1 MAEIVAYFLVLSLL
15 SVGGVNTIYPEM
27 QRFIV
32 EGGWMT
38 AAEFT
43 QLFAV
48 SQAAPGPNILITA
61 LIGWK
66 VAGLG
71 GAFAALAAI
80 CAPASVLTWW
90 AGGLWERMRDAP
102 WRAVFERSLVPVIVG
117 LVLAGGY
124 VLATPG
130 GLGWRNVLIAGASA
144 LVFTRTRLNPLWILA
159 AGGALGALL
168 LG

>member
-1 MAEIVAYFLVLSLL
+1 MAEIVAYFLLLSLL
-15 SVGGVNTIYPEM
+15 SVGGVNTIFPEM
-27 QRFIV
+27 QRFLV

-80 CAPASVLTWW
+80 CAPAMVITWW
-90 AGGLWERMRDAP
+90 VGDFWERMRHAP
-102 WRAVFERSLVPVIVG
+102 WRSVVERSLVPVIVG
-117 LVLAGGY
+117 LVLSGGY

-130 GLGWRNVLIAGASA
+130 GLGWRSVLIAGASA
-144 LVFTRTRLNPLWILA
+144 AVFTRSKLNPLWILA
-159 AGGALGALL
+159 AGGVLGALVFN
-168 LG
+168 

>member
-1 MAEIVAYFLVLSLL
+1 MAQIVAYFALLSLI

-27 QRFIV
+27 QRFV
-32 EGGWMT
+32 VAGGWVS

-66 VAGLG
+66 VAGLW
-71 GAFAALAAI
+71 GAVAALAAM
-80 CAPASVLTWW
+80 CAPSTAVTWW
-90 AGGLWERMRDAP
+90 ASALWDRMRDAP
-102 WRAVFERSLVPVIVG
+102 WRAVIERSLVPVIVG

-124 VLATPG
+124 ILATPA
-130 GLGWRNVLIAGASA
+130 GLGWANALLAGTSA
-144 LVFTRTRLNPLWILA
+144 AVFFATRINPLWILA
-159 AGGALGALL
+159 AGGALGAVLF
-168 LG
+168 G

>member
-1 MAEIVAYFLVLSLL
+1 MTQIVAYFALLSLL
-15 SVGGVNTIYPEM
+15 SVGGVNTIFPEM
-27 QRFIV
+27 QRFVV
-32 EGGWMT
+32 ESGWMT

-66 VAGLG
+66 VAGIG

-80 CAPASVLTWW
+80 CVPAMAITWW
-90 AGGLWERMRDAP
+90 VGALWDRMRDAP
-102 WRAVFERSLVPVIVG
+102 WRAVIERSLVPVIVG
-117 LVLAGGY
+117 LVLSGGY

-130 GLGWRNVLIAGASA
+130 GLGWRNALIAGASA
-144 LVFTRTRLNPLWILA
+144 AVFTRTKINPLWILA

-168 LG
+168 FG

>member
-32 EGGWMT
+32 EGGWMS

-80 CAPASVLTWW
+80 CAPAMAITWW
-90 AGGLWERMRDAP
+90 AGALWDRMRDAP
-102 WRAVFERSLVPVIVG
+102 WRNVIERSLVPVIVG
-117 LVLAGGY
+117 LVLSGGY
-124 VLATPG
+124 VLATPN
-130 GLGWRNVLIAGASA
+130 GLGWRSVLIAGASA
-144 LVFTRTRLNPLWILA
+144 FAFTRTKLNPLWILA
-159 AGGALGALL
+159 AGGVLGALL
-168 LG
+168 L